1 MSERFEF
8 TAENMEKAK
17 AFIARYPA
25 GRQRSAVMPLLDL
38 AQRQN
43 GGWMPE
49 GAVDTIAEI
58 LDMPPIRVMEV
69 ATFYSMYKLQPVG
82 RHQINV
88 CTTTPCWLRGS
99 DAVVDAC
106 RKELGIEVGETT
118 DDGEFTLAEVE
129 CAGACVNAPVVE
141 IGDEYYED
149 IDAESM
155 TRIIEAL
162 KRGEKPA
169 SGSQI
174 GRQTSAPEGGPQV
187 LTGDVAVGKA
197 ATKTDKAKKE

>member
-8 TAENMEKAK
+8 TAENMKAAK
-17 AFIARYPA
+17 AFMARYPE

-43 GGWMPE
+43 GGWLTD
-49 GAVDTIAEI
+49 GAVGAIAEI
-58 LDMPPIRVMEV
+58 LGMAPIRVLEV
-69 ATFYSMYKLQPVG
+69 VSFYSMYKTQPVG
-82 RHQINV
+82 KHQINV

-99 DAVVDAC
+99 DEVLHAC
-106 RKELGIEVGETT
+106 KKSLGIEVGETT
-118 DDGEFTLAEVE
+118 ADGEFTLAEVE

-149 IDAESM
+149 LDAESM

-187 LTGDVAVGKA
+187 LIGDVTVKQSGKA
-197 ATKTDKAKKE
+197 KE

>member
-1 MSERFEF
+1 MSEQFEF
-8 TAENMEKAK
+8 TADNVEKAN
-17 AFIARYPA
+17 AFIARYPE

-43 GGWMPE
+43 GGWLPD
-49 GAVDTIAEI
+49 GAVETIAGI
-58 LDMPPIRVMEV
+58 LGMAPIRVLEV
-69 ATFYSMYKLQPVG
+69 ATFYSMYKLAPVG
-82 RHQINV
+82 KHRINV

-99 DAVVDAC
+99 DEVVHAC
-106 RKELGIEVGETT
+106 KTSLGIEIGETT
-118 DDGEFTLAEVE
+118 ADGEFTLAEVE

-149 IDAESM
+149 VDAESM

-162 KRGEKPA
+162 KRGEKPDP
-169 SGSQI
+169 GSQI

-187 LTGDVAVGKA
+187 LTGDVTVKQTKSGKA
-197 ATKTDKAKKE
+197 KE

>member
-1 MSERFEF
+1 MSEQFEF
-8 TAENMEKAK
+8 TADNVEKAN
-17 AFIARYPA
+17 AFIARYPE

-43 GGWMPE
+43 GGWLPD
-49 GAVDTIAEI
+49 GAVEAIAGI
-58 LDMPPIRVMEV
+58 LGMAPIRVLEV
-69 ATFYSMYKLQPVG
+69 ATFYSMYKLAPVG
-82 RHQINV
+82 KHRINV

-99 DAVVDAC
+99 DEVVHAC
-106 RKELGIEVGETT
+106 KTSLGIEVGETT
-118 DDGEFTLAEVE
+118 ADGEFTLAEVE

-149 IDAESM
+149 VDAESM
-155 TRIIEAL
+155 ARIIEAL
-162 KRGEKPA
+162 KRGDKPA

-187 LTGDVAVGKA
+187 LTGDVTVKKTKSGKV
-197 ATKTDKAKKE
+197 KE